1 MRTKTDGVVFTTLK
15 CKGIIIKDGN
25 GHTMIDIT
33 KFLEISDDEF
43 LRCRNVGEYTV
54 GEIEKLKYK
63 LKTLVY
69 GKSEK

>member
-15 CKGIIIKDGN
+15 SKGIIIKDGN